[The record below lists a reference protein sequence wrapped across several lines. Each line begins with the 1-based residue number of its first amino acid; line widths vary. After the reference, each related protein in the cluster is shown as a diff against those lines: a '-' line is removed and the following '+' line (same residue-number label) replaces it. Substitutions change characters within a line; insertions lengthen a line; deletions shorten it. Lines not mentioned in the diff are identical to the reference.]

1 MSYKERLAAID
12 LGIETVLKN
21 MFEFGD
27 LTPKEN
33 MEVLSSLLKRIP
45 PHNEQEKLIKNEF
58 LDTLEFYSQEI
69 ENLSSIE

>member
-1 MSYKERLAAID
+1 MSYKERLENID
-12 LGIETVLKN
+12 KGINIVLEN

-33 MEVLSSLLKRIP
+33 MEILRTLIMRIP
-45 PHNEQEKLIKNEF
+45 PHNEDEKLVKKEF
-58 LDTLEFYSQEI
+58 LDALDFYSQEI

>member
-12 LGIETVLKN
+12 FGIEMVLKN

-33 MEVLSSLLKRIP
+33 MEVLRSLLKRIP
-45 PHNEQEKLIKNEF
+45 PHNEDEKLVKKEF
-58 LDTLEFYSQEI
+58 LETLDFYTEII
-69 ENLSSIE
+69 ENL